1 MIDEVQKEERAHDFL
16 NLEEK
21 MKDEQGK
28 DYAYDHK
35 KIKEIRER
43 ELRALKR
50 SNQYQMAQ
58 MKKDE
63 ELNKKLKIIDFW
75 NYKEKFRNISKTIVP
90 RNPFFNKQSI
100 ANYIEVA
107 FEEKPSYRA
116 LTTRLPEM
124 DVKPL

>member
-116 LTTRLPEM
+116 LPTRLPEM